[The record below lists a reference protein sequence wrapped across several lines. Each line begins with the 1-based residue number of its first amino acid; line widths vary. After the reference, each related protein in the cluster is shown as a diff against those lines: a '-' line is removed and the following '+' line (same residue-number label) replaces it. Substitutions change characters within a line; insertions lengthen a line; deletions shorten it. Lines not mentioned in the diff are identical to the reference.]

1 MSKRTG
7 FVGCRRIKC
16 SENVIKMNVGIDI
29 RRYGEFAFKIYD
41 LLSCYFCGKAGAY
54 LFKFTISYINV
65 LQAVLAF

>member
-1 MSKRTG
+1 
-7 FVGCRRIKC
+7 
-16 SENVIKMNVGIDI
+16 MNVGIDI

-41 LLSCYFCGKAGAY
+41 LLSCYFCGKTGAY